1 MSKHKSEDYKISA
14 VKYYLNNDVSL
25 DDVCVIFD
33 CPKQS
38 LYRWVKRYEELEEI
52 KRLSRKPKSYK
63 ITKEQVKYA
72 IQKLKENEQ
81 ITMEELHKIIKK
93 KYKDF
98 DITPQ
103 HLGQVIRDNNITR
116 KRTRH
121 EHYPKE
127 RYGKP
132 TDIKK
137 ELKAFYKEVSKYSLD
152 KIICLDETSIQPSMY
167 LPYAKCDL
175 GKRCVVKTDD
185 NYVFRKFTLL
195 CAISNS
201 KCVGASL
208 YKEGGMNKERFV
220 EFLEANIFNKYKNH
234 LIILDNAGSHNNE
247 YVKQAIINSS
257 NKYLYLIPYNPQL
270 NPIEQYFNQ
279 IKHYLRLNKKVLK
292 YDDLVIEIKNAIKQ
306 VKKENYKNYFENAY
320 NKDAYKDYVKKDS
333 TLKRKPKNYKD

>member
-1 MSKHKSEDYKISA
+1 MSKHKTEDYKLSA
-14 VKYYLNNDVSL
+14 VKYYLNNNVSL
-25 DDVCVIFD
+25 DDICEIFD
-33 CPKQS
+33 CLKQS

-152 KIICLDETSIQPSMY
+152 KIICLDETSIQPAL
-167 LPYAKCDL
+167 LPVYSKCFL

-201 KCVGASL
+201 KCVGATL
-208 YKEGGMNKERFV
+208 YKEGGMTKERFV

-234 LIILDNAGSHNNE
+234 LIILDNASSHNNE
-247 YVKQAIINSS
+247 YVKQAIINSG

-270 NPIEQYFNQ
+270 NPI
-279 IKHYLRLNKKVLK
+279 
-292 YDDLVIEIKNAIKQ
+292 
-306 VKKENYKNYFENAY
+306 
-320 NKDAYKDYVKKDS
+320 
-333 TLKRKPKNYKD
+333 